1 MYRKVNNKISEVQ
14 LKVLSLFTRGFNRE
28 YYIREVQKMLKISP
42 RTAQLALEFLEKRS
56 ILESTIRGKIKT
68 YKIKK
73 NFLAKDY
80 LILAETYKRIIFLE
94 KNLVIKDILEKITH
108 SIEGIALIFG
118 SYSKGNQKEDSDLDI
133 FVVGYYNINKIKE
146 ISKLY
151 GIKINVKNYPLNIFK
166 KKYKEDILIKEG
178 LNDHILIKG
187 IEGFIEV
194 VLQ

>member
-1 MYRKVNNKISEVQ
+1 MYKEVNNSISEVQ

-28 YYIREVQKMLKISP
+28 YYIREVQKILKISP

-56 ILESTIRGKIKT
+56 VLESTVRGKIKT

-80 LILAETYKRIIFLE
+80 LILAEIYKRIIFLE
-94 KNLVIKDILEKITH
+94 KNLVIKDILEKIT
-108 SIEGIALIFG
+108 SSLNGIGLIFG
-118 SYSKGNQKEDSDLDI
+118 SYAKNSQKEDSDLDV
-133 FVVGYYNINKIKE
+133 FVAGSYDINKIKE

-151 GIKINVKNYPLNIFK
+151 GIKINVKNYPLNVFE
-166 KKYKEDILIKEG
+166 KKYKEDILIKEV
-178 LNDHILIKG
+178 LNYHILVKG
-187 IEGFIEV
+187 IEEFIGV